1 MMILKPVLLA
11 WHNIF
16 LLLVGLAG
24 LTLLV
29 VLHEFGHFLFC
40 KVFKIHTPSFS
51 IGFGPVLASRQI
63 GGTLF
68 KLCAIP
74 LGGYVEMAGA
84 AEVGQGEQLEAHRTD
99 QDSFVSKPYYQK
111 LLVMFGG
118 ILANLLFAY
127 AAFIII
133 CTAGFPKQPVPTIRA
148 IIADSAAARYGLQER
163 DTIVAI
169 NNVSIDQDVEK
180 LINLYQPLPKQEIT
194 VTVERNTQ
202 RMEVPLVL
210 DEKLVAGKAIGSL
223 GVEFDFVELPAQSF
237 VSAIQDGIAKTNKNI
252 IATLSVFKVLITK
265 DGINNLV
272 GPIGIISLASQGA
285 AQGIKVLLLLLAIIS
300 INLAVLN
307 LLPLP
312 ILDGGQILFYTIE
325 AIIGKPLSP
334 RVREYIHIATWLML
348 LALFVYLSTKDLL
361 RIIKPYLES
370 VGKLIGR

>member
-1 MMILKPVLLA
+1 MILKPVLLA
-11 WHNIF
+11 WHN
-16 LLLVGLAG
+16 LLLLLIGLAG

-40 KVFKIHTPSFS
+40 KLFNIRTPSFS
-51 IGFGPVLASRQI
+51 IGFGPILVSKKI
-63 GGTLF
+63 GHTVF

-84 AEVGQGEQLEAHRTD
+84 AEVGQGEQLDALSIEE
-99 QDSFVSKPYYQK
+99 DSFVSKPYWQK

-127 AAFIII
+127 TAFIIV
-133 CTAGFPKQPVPTIRA
+133 CMAGFPKQPVPTIRTV
-148 IIADSAAARYGLQER
+148 IADTAAARAGLQEK
-163 DTIVAI
+163 DTIVAV
-169 NNVSIDQDVEK
+169 NNILIDNDVEK
-180 LINLYQPLPKQEIT
+180 LVALYQPLAGKEIM
-194 VTVERNTQ
+194 VTVDRNGQ
-202 RMEVPLVL
+202 RLDIPLTP
-210 DEKLVAGKAIGSL
+210 DEKVIAGKVLGSL
-223 GVEFDFVELPAQSF
+223 GVEFDVIELQPQSF
-237 VSAIQDGIAKTNKNI
+237 IQAVKEGIAKTNKNI
-252 IATLSVFKVLITK
+252 MATMSVFKILATK

-307 LLPLP
+307 FLPLP

-325 AIIGKPLSP
+325 ALIGRPLSP

-348 LALFVYLSTKDLL
+348 LTLFVYLSTKDLA
-361 RIIKPYLES
+361 RIAQPYLES
-370 VGKLIGR
+370 LGKLIGR

>member
-1 MMILKPVLLA
+1 MMILKPLLLA

-16 LLLVGLAG
+16 LLLIGLAG

-40 KVFKIHTPSFS
+40 KIFNIHTPSFS
-51 IGFGPVLASRQI
+51 IGMGPVLVSKKI
-63 GGTLF
+63 GHTLF

-84 AEVGQGEQLEAHRTD
+84 AEVGQGDQLEAHNTD
-99 QDSFVSKPYYQK
+99 RHSFVSKPYWQK
-111 LLVMFGG
+111 FLVMSGG

-127 AAFIII
+127 SAFIIV
-133 CTAGFPKQPVPTIRA
+133 CMAGFPKQPVPVIRTIVA
-148 IIADSAAARYGLQER
+148 ESAAARYGLQER

-169 NNVSIDQDVEK
+169 NNITIDRDVER
-180 LINLYQPLPKQEIT
+180 LVNLYQPLPNREII
-194 VTVERNTQ
+194 VSVERNGQ
-202 RMEVPLVL
+202 VVDIPLTL
-210 DEKLVAGKAIGSL
+210 DEKQVAGKIIGSL
-223 GVEFDFVELPAQSF
+223 GIEFDCVELPAQSF
-237 VSAIQDGIAKTNKNI
+237 VSAIKHGIAKTNKNI
-252 IATLSVFKVLITK
+252 LATLGVFKILATK

-325 AIIGKPLSP
+325 AIIGRPLSP
-334 RVREYIHIATWLML
+334 RIREYIHIATWLML
-348 LALFVYLSTKDLL
+348 LTLFIYLSTKDLA
-361 RIIKPYLES
+361 RIAWPYLQS
-370 VGKLIGR
+370 LAKLIGR